1 MAAGT
6 KQNEFK
12 VDAKDKLGRPVQFYV
27 LASTYLEARR
37 KAKAQTNAKGG
48 SVLGVHKK
56 KTYMYRVK
64 RGTRYVDGFQN
75 AYSRDEVIRALESL
89 RFDVQS
95 VRRVYEFKGRAPISE
110 IVSFV
115 GTSARLLEQKIAYAE
130 VLQIMSTNVRNRYLR
145 GAIKDI
151 INDLRNGVDSKE
163 AFTRQGRVFGQHI
176 ALMLGIAS
184 KSGDMTSIFK
194 SVARLV
200 ERQAEFK
207 KGLSSSLILPAV
219 TSLTLVGA
227 IGFYALY
234 LLPQMIQTMGPM
246 LAEIP
251 PLTQF
256 TLDMSSF
263 IQSNYVIL
271 LLVIGAVTG
280 GFYAYIASA
289 EGRYNLHKY
298 LIKIPY
304 VGGILRNT
312 SIEIFCNVLG
322 IMYTSAGENID
333 AIQIAGDS
341 SGNVFLA
348 RQIRTVTIPMMLK
361 FGTELPR
368 ALEATDFFPDMVIS
382 RFKTAAET
390 GDVKSTAAQLAE
402 FYETENHYALKNLTS
417 VIEVSISIMIMFAMV
432 FLTYLSTETSSVS
445 MNTYGY

>member
-1 MAAGT
+1 MAAGI
-6 KQNEFK
+6 KQSEFRI
-12 VDAKDKLGRPVQFYV
+12 DAKDRSGRPVQFY
-27 LASTYLEARR
+27 LMASSSGEAKK
-37 KAKAQTNAKGG
+37 KARQQVTAKGA
-48 SVLGVHKK
+48 SILGVRKK

-75 AYSRDEVIRALESL
+75 AYSRDEVVRALESL

-95 VRRVYEFKGRAPISE
+95 VRRVYDFKGRAPINE

-151 INDLRNGVDSKE
+151 INDLRNGVDSRE
-163 AFTRQGRVFGQHI
+163 AFVRQGRVFGEHN

-184 KSGDMTSIFK
+184 KSGDMTAIFK
-194 SVARLV
+194 SVAKLV

-219 TSLTLVGA
+219 TSLTLIGA
-227 IGFYALY
+227 IAFYALY

-246 LAEIP
+246 LSEIP

-256 TLDMSSF
+256 TLDVSAF
-263 IQSNYVIL
+263 IQSNYIIL
-271 LLVIGAVTG
+271 LILIAAVTG
-280 GFYAYIASA
+280 GFYAYIMSPD
-289 EGRYNLHKY
+289 GRYNLHRY
-298 LIKIPY
+298 IIRIPY
-304 VGGILRNT
+304 VGRILRNT

-348 RQIRTVTIPMMLK
+348 RQIRTVTVPMMLK

-390 GDVKSTAAQLAE
+390 GDVKSTASQLAE
-402 FYETENHYALKNLTS
+402 FYQTENHYALKNLTS
-417 VIEVSISIMIMFAMV
+417 IIEVSISIMIMFAMV

>member
-1 MAAGT
+1 MAVAT
-6 KQNEFK
+6 RQSEFR
-12 VDAKDKLGRPVQFYV
+12 VDARDKTGRPIQFF
-27 LASTYLEARR
+27 LMASTYLEARR
-37 KAKAQTNAKGG
+37 RARQQTTSRGG
-48 SVLGVHKK
+48 SVLGIHRK
-56 KTYMYRVK
+56 KTYVYRVK

-95 VRRVYEFKGRAPISE
+95 VRRVYDFKGRAPITE

-151 INDLRNGVDSKE
+151 INDLRNGVDSRE
-163 AFTRQGRVFGQHI
+163 AFVRQSKVFGEHN

-194 SVARLV
+194 SVAKLV

-207 KGLSSSLILPAV
+207 KGLMSSLLLPAV

-234 LLPQMIQTMGPM
+234 LLPQMVQTMGP
-246 LAEIP
+246 LLTEIP
-251 PLTQF
+251 PLTQM
-256 TLDMSSF
+256 TLDVSDF
-263 IQSNYVIL
+263 VKENYIVL
-271 LLVIGAVTG
+271 LTLVMGLTG
-280 GFYAYIASA
+280 GFYAYIMTA
-289 EGRYNLHKY
+289 EGKYYLHKY
-298 LIKIPY
+298 LVKLPY
-304 VGGILRNT
+304 LGRIMRNT
-312 SIEIFCNVLG
+312 SVEIFCNVLG

-341 SGNVFLA
+341 SGNVFLS
-348 RQIRTVTIPMMLK
+348 RQIRTVTVPMMLK

-368 ALEATDFFPDMVIS
+368 ALEATDFFPEMVIS
-382 RFKTAAET
+382 RFRTAAET
-390 GDVKSTAAQLAE
+390 GDVKATSAQLAE
-402 FYETENHYALKNLTS
+402 FYQTENQYALKNLTS
-417 VIEVSISIMIMFAMV
+417 LIEVSISIMIMFAMV
-432 FLTYLSTETSSVS
+432 FLTYLSTEMSSVS
-445 MNTYGY
+445 VNTY

>member
-6 KQNEFK
+6 RQLEFK
-12 VDAKDKLGRPVQFYV
+12 VDVRDKAGRAVQFF
-27 LASTYLEARR
+27 LMASTYREARK
-37 KAKAQTNAKGG
+37 KARQQATSRGG
-48 SVLGVHKK
+48 SVLGVHRK

-64 RGTRYVDGFQN
+64 RGTRYVDGFQS

-95 VRRVYEFKGRAPISE
+95 VRRVFDFKGRAPISE

-151 INDLRNGVDSKE
+151 LNDLRNGVDSRE
-163 AFTRQGRVFGQHI
+163 AFIRQGRVFGEHN

-184 KSGDMTSIFK
+184 KSGDMVSIFK
-194 SVARLV
+194 SVAKLV

-207 KGLSSSLILPAV
+207 KGLTSSLLLPAV
-219 TSLTLVGA
+219 TSLTLIGA

-234 LLPQMIQTMGPM
+234 LLPQMVQTMGPLM
-246 LAEIP
+246 TEIP
-251 PLTQF
+251 PLTQM
-256 TLDMSSF
+256 TMDVSSF
-263 IQSNYVIL
+263 IKENYIL
-271 LLVIGAVTG
+271 LSLATIAITG
-280 GFYAYIASA
+280 GFYLYIGTP
-289 EGRYNLHKY
+289 EGKYNLHRY
-298 LIKIPY
+298 LIRVPY
-304 VGGILRNT
+304 IGRILNNT

-322 IMYTSAGENID
+322 IMYTTSGENID

-341 SGNVFLA
+341 SGNVFLT
-348 RQIRTVTIPMMLK
+348 RQIRSVTIPMMLK

-368 ALEATDFFPDMVIS
+368 ALEATDFFPEMVIS

-390 GDVKSTAAQLAE
+390 GDVKSTANQLAE
-402 FYETENHYALKNLTS
+402 FYQTENHYALKNLTS
-417 VIEVSISIMIMFAMV
+417 IIEVSISIVIMIAMV
-432 FLTYLSTETSSVS
+432 FLTYLSTEMSSVHIDTG
-445 MNTYGY
+445 MG